1 MKEPILQIKRKINN
15 LTRTI
20 APIGNWKGWYFS
32 EELYNAEKYGYKFEV
47 LKGYTFEKGFIF
59 KDYVEKLYAIK
70 ESHPKGSPM
79 NLNAKLLLNSLYGR
93 FGMSPHSDEH
103 IVMPSHLSN
112 QFILDEKFDILD
124 VIDFNNN
131 QELITYKKRHNPNVD
146 NNIEE
151 NKYKNVSIPVA
162 SAITAYG
169 RIHMSK
175 FKNNLEIGD
184 LLYSDTDC
192 IAITG
197 ELNPK
202 YIGKGIGQM
211 ELEKSFIKVV
221 YLAPKVYIGLMQSKK
236 DLNKIE
242 VHAVIKGIN
251 VKKLA
256 HKFKF
261 NDFVLLLNKDQK
273 FKMEQ
278 EKWARKLMPL

>member
-1 MKEPILQIKRKINN
+1 
-15 LTRTI
+15 
-20 APIGNWKGWYFS
+20 
-32 EELYNAEKYGYKFEV
+32 

-112 QFILDEKFDILD
+112 QFILDDKFDILN
-124 VIDFNNN
+124 VIDFRNN
-131 QELITYKKRHNPNVD
+131 QELITYKKSHNPNID
-146 NNIEE
+146 GNAEE
-151 NKYKNVSIPVA
+151 NKYKNVSIVIA

-175 FKNNLEIGD
+175 FKNNPEIEN

-192 IAITG
+192 IAISG
-197 ELNPK
+197 LLNPK

-211 ELEKSFIKVV
+211 ELEKSFTKVV
-221 YLAPKVYIGLMQSKK
+221 YLAPKVYVGLMQNKK
-236 DLNKIE
+236 DPNKID

-251 VKKLA
+251 VEKKS
-256 HKFKF
+256 KQFKF
-261 NDFVLLLNKDQK
+261 NDFVLLLNKDQTY
-273 FKMEQ
+273 KMDQ
-278 EKWARKLMPL
+278 EK